1 MFSED
6 TKQKLGFYSQVLGEC
21 FKVFMACL
29 LGIFVPQD
37 CEGHVCSLE
46 ENLSDLTYYNAFVLA
61 WNFLTLAIFIWVYYN
76 DTCNETWLINSFDQK
91 RDKPDNNLDQ
101 ELNNYPQLREDLL
114 IRTTKVFRSYLVSTI
129 VFSINTVLSGV
140 LVFYFYYYDFKTV
153 TVLLTNVSLQITKMV
168 NGLTVSKRG
177 LDEKL
182 AISLYAKEPVLYNVI
197 DKDYIKSHPIVIKEE
212 SNQIPSETPTA
223 I

>member
-6 TKQKLGFYSQVLGEC
+6 TKQKLNFYSQVLGEC

-29 LGIFVPQD
+29 LAIFVPQN

-46 ENLSDLTYYNAFVLA
+46 ENLSDLTHFNAFVLA
-61 WNFLTLAIFIWVYYN
+61 WNFLTLALFMFVYYN

-91 RDKPDNNLDQ
+91 RDKPDNNLDT
-101 ELNNYPQLREDLL
+101 ELNIYPKLREDLVY
-114 IRTTKVFRSYLVSTI
+114 RTTKVYRSYLVSTI
-129 VFSINTVLSGV
+129 VFAINTVVSGV

-153 TVLLTNVSLQITKMV
+153 TVLLTNVSLQITKMI

-197 DKDYIKSHPIVIKEE
+197 DKDYIKAHPLPKETTE
-212 SNQIPSETPTA
+212 NPPTS

>member
-6 TKQKLGFYSQVLGEC
+6 TQQKLSFYSQVLGEC

-29 LGIFVPQD
+29 LAIFVPQN

-46 ENLSDLTYYNAFVLA
+46 ENLSDLTHFNAFVLA
-61 WNFLTLAIFIWVYYN
+61 WNFLTLALFMFVYYN

-91 RDKPDNNLDQ
+91 RDKPDNNLDT
-101 ELNNYPQLREDLL
+101 ELNIYPKLREDLVY
-114 IRTTKVFRSYLVSTI
+114 RTTKVYRSYLVSTI
-129 VFSINTVLSGV
+129 VFAINTIVSGV

-153 TVLLTNVSLQITKMV
+153 TVLLTNVSLQITKMI

-197 DKDYIKSHPIVIKEE
+197 DKDYIKAHPLPKETTE
-212 SNQIPSETPTA
+212 NPPTS

>member
-6 TKQKLGFYSQVLGEC
+6 TKQKLSFYSQVLGEC

-29 LGIFVPQD
+29 LGIFVPQN

-61 WNFLTLAIFIWVYYN
+61 WNFLTLALFMFVYYN

-101 ELNNYPQLREDLL
+101 ELNTYPKLREDLVY
-114 IRTTKVFRSYLVSTI
+114 RTTKVYRSYLVSTI
-129 VFSINTVLSGV
+129 VFAINTVVSGV

-153 TVLLTNVSLQITKMV
+153 TVLLTNVSLQITKMI

-177 LDEKL
+177 LEEKL

-197 DKDYIKSHPIVIKEE
+197 DKDYIKAHPLPKE
-212 SNQIPSETPTA
+212 PTENPPTS